1 MGLVRGY
8 LATSLDGFIAGPHD
22 EIAWLQEPRLSGLP
36 LASGAWAA
44 RGADG
49 LEFEDFLA
57 GVGCI
62 VMGRRTYEVVREMPG
77 PWAYGDIP
85 MLIVTS
91 RPLDGAPPQVSRYDA
106 GVEQAIE
113 RAEAVA
119 GGRDVY
125 VDGGQTVRAALDG
138 GLLDHLVITVLPTA
152 LGRGV
157 PLLAGLRDRVDFTVT
172 EVRRWGPG
180 LVQLHLTTRAGAV

>member
-22 EIAWLQEPRLSGLP
+22 ELAWLQEPRLNGLP
-36 LASGAWAA
+36 LAAGAWAA
-44 RGADG
+44 READG
-49 LEFEDFLA
+49 LEFDDFLA

-62 VMGRRTYEVVREMPG
+62 VMGRRTYDVVRAMPG
-77 PWAYGDIP
+77 PWAYGETE

-91 RPLDGAPPQVSRYDA
+91 RPLDDAPPQVSRADA

-113 RAEAVA
+113 RALAVA
-119 GGRDVY
+119 GDRDVY

-152 LGRGV
+152 LGEGI
-157 PLLAGLRDRVDFTVT
+157 PLFAGLESRADFTVQD
-172 EVRRWGPG
+172 VRRWAQV
-180 LVQLHLTTRAGAV
+180 LCSYI